1 MVQPKRLTGA
11 PDNGAGPLRAGVL
24 ATPFPP
30 DGVIRRR
37 QSQPGTFGMTE
48 LLGFFRGLRRAGP
61 LLAVISLPGIAT
73 RRPRRHL
80 CRFLLLSRH
89 GRSVSKSGDT
99 CGPPGGHF
107 YPLSS
112 KTAPRLPRP
121 GASGTGG
128 KPDTRRSLARRIQAG
143 HIGQISGT
151 FSPSVNPGRG
161 LPPASCCYQRLG
173 WSVRIR
179 AGRREP

>member
-37 QSQPGTFGMTE
+37 QSQPGTFGMNE

-80 CRFLLLSRH
+80 CRFLLLSRP

-99 CGPPGGHF
+99 CGPLGAISIPYLRKQLLGCCGRGPQGREIKLIRAAPWLAGSKPGI
-107 YPLSS
+107 
-112 KTAPRLPRP
+112 
-121 GASGTGG
+121 SG
-128 KPDTRRSLARRIQAG
+128 RFR
-143 HIGQISGT
+143 GT

-161 LPPASCCYQRLG
+161 LRPASCCYQRLG